1 MGRISRLFR
10 VELKGRGGRLARAK
24 LSRSDLDT
32 CVRSCAERA
41 SLWTVAVRERGG
53 FADRQIL
60 TVVNL
65 RLPIPVAE
73 RFGDGAISV
82 SALAGPEIRGVRLP
96 G

>member
-1 MGRISRLFR
+1 M
-10 VELKGRGGRLARAK
+10 
-24 LSRSDLDT
+24 
-32 CVRSCAERA
+32 
-41 SLWTVAVRERGG
+41 RERGG